1 MTPPFDADTASSST
15 PALSP
20 PSAEQVLDRAVDAA
34 LSLAADRPWRDI
46 ALRDIAHTA
55 GVPFAALYARAPGK
69 AALLSRLAARQ
80 DAQALASV
88 EGDASAAPHD
98 RLFEAFMA
106 RVETMEPARNA
117 LIAIGRAEGAV
128 VAPLLPRTARAL
140 AEGAGVDTSGTRG
153 ALRLAALTAVW
164 ARTLQVWRDDEGALN
179 RTMAEIDKRLKEAD
193 RRLAR
198 LRAGWGD

>member
-1 MTPPFDADTASSST
+1 MTPPLDDASASI
-15 PALSP
+15 PAILP
-20 PSAEQVLDRAVDAA
+20 PSPEQVLDRAVDAA

-46 ALRDIAHTA
+46 SLRDIAKAA
-55 GVPFAALYARAPGK
+55 GLPFATLYARAPGK
-69 AALLSRLAARQ
+69 AALLSRLATRQ
-80 DAQALASV
+80 DAQALSV
-88 EGDASAAPHD
+88 IEGDPSSAPHD

-106 RVETMEPARNA
+106 RVETLEPKRDA

-128 VAPLLPRTARAL
+128 LAPLLPRTARGL
-140 AEGAGVDTSGTRG
+140 AEGAGVDTSGARG

-193 RRLAR
+193 RRLTR
-198 LRAGWGD
+198 VRAGWSD